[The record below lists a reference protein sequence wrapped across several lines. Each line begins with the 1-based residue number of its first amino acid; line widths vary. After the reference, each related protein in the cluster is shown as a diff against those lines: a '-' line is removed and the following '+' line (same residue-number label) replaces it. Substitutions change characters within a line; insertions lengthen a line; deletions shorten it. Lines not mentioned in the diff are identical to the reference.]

1 MSTLD
6 GFLSW
11 MTGAEGGA
19 FILVS
24 WALSW
29 ALEYSEGWKALDAK
43 VKTGVIL
50 LVSLI
55 LGLVA
60 VFLKTQ
66 PALLAAVDPY
76 FHTLSSIVTVWLAT
90 QTAHRLNSLRPKSA
104 GQ

>member
-1 MSTLD
+1 MSTLS

-11 MTGAEGGA
+11 LTGAEGGA

-29 ALEYSEGWKALDAK
+29 ALEYSEGWQTLDAK
-43 VKTGVIL
+43 LKAGLIL
-50 LVSLI
+50 LLSVL
-55 LGLVA
+55 LGLGA
-60 VFLKTQ
+60 AFLQTQ

-76 FHTLSSIVTVWLAT
+76 FRTLASIVTVWLAT

-104 GQ
+104 GG

>member
-29 ALEYSEGWKALDAK
+29 GLEYSQRWTDLDAR
-43 VKTGVIL
+43 VKAGVIL
-50 LVSLI
+50 LLSVL
-55 LGLVA
+55 LGLGA

-76 FHTLSSIVTVWLAT
+76 FHSLSSIVTVWLAT
-90 QTAHRLNSLRPKSA
+90 QTAHRLNSLRTKSA
-104 GQ
+104 G